1 MYIIVAIIIFGVL
14 IAIHEL
20 GHFMAAKC
28 LGVRVNEFALGMG
41 PAIYTRKK
49 GETQFSLRI
58 LPLGGFCAME
68 GEDETSDDPRAF
80 TSQKAWKRAVILVA
94 GAFMNFVFGLLLAS
108 IILTQNAYF
117 VTTTVSGFVDGV
129 EFAGESGL
137 QAGDKILRIDG
148 EAIYTQSD
156 IDLVMSRASDQ
167 YYDVVV
173 RRDGKRIALDGL
185 HMVKDYYEIDGETE
199 YLYGLFF
206 ATEEKNVISV
216 IKHGWLN
223 TIDFVKM
230 VKLGLVDLVTGGVGI
245 DEMSGVVGIVDTMND
260 IGQQSASTKIGML
273 NVLYLGAFIAVN
285 LAVMNLLPLPALDG
299 GRVFFLIVTAVIE
312 KISRRKLDPKYEGYI
327 HMAGLVLLVGLML
340 LIMANDILKIIGIR

>member
-68 GEDETSDDPRAF
+68 GEDETSEDPRAF

-108 IILTQNAYF
+108 IILSQNSYF
-117 VTTTVSGFVDGV
+117 VTTTISGFVDGV
-129 EFAGESGL
+129 EFAGEAGL
-137 QAGDKILRIDG
+137 VEGDKILRIDG

-156 IDLVMSRASDQ
+156 IDLVMSRSSDE
-167 YYDVVV
+167 YYDIVV
-173 RRDGKRIALDGL
+173 RRDGKRVTINDL
-185 HMVKDYYEIDGETE
+185 HMAKGYYEIDGETE

-206 ATEEKNVISV
+206 GTEEKTVLSV

-230 VKLGLVDLVTGGVGI
+230 VKLGLMDLVSGGVGI

-260 IGQQSASTKIGML
+260 IGQQSASTRIGML

-299 GRVFFLIVTAVIE
+299 GRVFFLIVTAIIE

-327 HMAGLVLLVGLML
+327 HMAGLVLLVGLMIL
-340 LIMANDILKIIGIR
+340 VMANDILKIIGIR

>member
-20 GHFMAAKC
+20 GHFLAAKG

-49 GETQFSLRI
+49 GETQFSVRI

-68 GEDETSDDPRAF
+68 GEDESSDDPRAF
-80 TSQKAWKRAVILVA
+80 TSQKAWKRAVILIA

-108 IILTQNAYF
+108 VILTQNAYF
-117 VTTTVSGFVDGV
+117 VTTTISGFVDGV

-137 QAGDKILRIDG
+137 HEGDKILRIDG

-156 IDLVMSRASDQ
+156 IDLVMSRAEDE
-167 YYDVVV
+167 YYDIVV
-173 RRDGKRIALDGL
+173 RRDGKRMELKDL
-185 HMVKDYYEIDGETE
+185 HMAKAYYEIDGETE

-206 ATEEKNVISV
+206 GTEERNAANVI
-216 IKHGWLN
+216 KYGWLN

-230 VKLGLVDLVTGGVGI
+230 VKLGLIDLVTGGVGI
-245 DEMSGVVGIVDTMND
+245 NEMSGVVGIVDTMND
-260 IGQQSASTKIGML
+260 VGQQSASTKIGML

-285 LAVMNLLPLPALDG
+285 LAIMNLLPLPALDG
-299 GRVFFLIVTAVIE
+299 GRVFFLIVTAIIE

-327 HMAGLVLLVGLML
+327 HMAGLVLLVGLMIL
-340 LIMANDILKIIGIR
+340 VMANDILKIIGVR